1 MRILLTGAGGPS
13 TEAIL
18 KLWSS
23 KHELF
28 FTDAKIDSITPQV
41 SSDKRFFVPYAT
53 DKHFLQ
59 SIIDL
64 TTKLQIDILISQVDE
79 ELPLL
84 AGNKKRF
91 NPTLLLVPD
100 ENFINLFL
108 DKLQSG
114 IKMNENRI
122 LEPGTKV
129 LNNESKFEGL
139 PVIFKPCFGRGS
151 RSIFNAETQKEFE
164 ALKNYLLT
172 QEEIFI
178 TQQKI
183 HGDEYSVQ
191 VLANSNGILKG
202 ITPILIKG
210 KRGSTTSGVVSNNRE
225 VIKAC
230 LDFHQVFK
238 TSGTYNIQLMLKK
251 DQAYIF
257 EVNPRVSTT
266 MCVSLFGG
274 SDPVDIYLDSSNE
287 EKIKYLSEG
296 TKLQRHWNHTFSLN
310 GN

>member
-13 TEAIL
+13 TEAVL
-18 KLWSS
+18 KLWSP

-28 FTDAKIDSITPQV
+28 FADAKIDSITSQV
-41 SSDKRFFVPYAT
+41 SSDKRLFVPYAN
-53 DKHFLQ
+53 DKQFLQ

-84 AGNKKRF
+84 AGNKERF

-151 RSIFNAETQKEFE
+151 RSIFSVETQKEFD

-183 HGDEYSVQ
+183 QGDEYSVQ

-238 TSGTYNIQLMLKK
+238 TSGTYNIQLMLKG

-274 SDPVDIYLDSSNE
+274 SDPVDIYLDSSTE
-287 EKIKYLSEG
+287 ENIKYLSEG

>member
-1 MRILLTGAGGPS
+1 
-13 TEAIL
+13 
-18 KLWSS
+18 
-23 KHELF
+23 
-28 FTDAKIDSITPQV
+28 
-41 SSDKRFFVPYAT
+41 
-53 DKHFLQ
+53 
-59 SIIDL
+59 
-64 TTKLQIDILISQVDE
+64 
-79 ELPLL
+79 
-84 AGNKKRF
+84 
-91 NPTLLLVPD
+91 
-100 ENFINLFL
+100 
-108 DKLQSG
+108 
-114 IKMNENRI
+114 
-122 LEPGTKV
+122 

-274 SDPVDIYLDSSNE
+274 SDPVDIYLDSSDE
-287 EKIKYLSEG
+287 ENIKYLSEG

>member
-13 TEAIL
+13 TEAVL
-18 KLWSS
+18 KLWSP

-28 FTDAKIDSITPQV
+28 FADAKIDSITPQV
-41 SSDKRFFVPYAT
+41 SIDKRLFVPYA
-53 DKHFLQ
+53 KHKQFLQ

-84 AGNKKRF
+84 AGNKERF

-151 RSIFNAETQKEFE
+151 RSIFSVETQKEFD

-183 HGDEYSVQ
+183 KGDEYSVQ

-238 TSGTYNIQLMLKK
+238 TSGTYNIQLMLKG

-274 SDPVDIYLDSSNE
+274 SDPVDIYLDSSTE
-287 EKIKYLSEG
+287 ENIKYLSEG

>member
-1 MRILLTGAGGPS
+1 MRVLLTGAGGPS

-18 KLWSS
+18 KLWSP

-28 FTDAKIDSITPQV
+28 FADAKLDNIIPQV
-41 SSDKRFFVPYAT
+41 PRDKRFVVPYAT
-53 DKHFLQ
+53 DEKFLQ
-59 SIIDL
+59 SILDL
-64 TTKLQIDILISQVDE
+64 TTRLQIDILISQVDE
-79 ELPLL
+79 ELPILSR
-84 AGNKKRF
+84 NKKRF

-114 IKMNENRI
+114 IEMNKNRI

-129 LNNESKFEGL
+129 LNNDSKFEGF

-151 RSIFNAETQKEFE
+151 RNIFNVETQREFE
-164 ALKNYLLT
+164 TLKNYLLT
-172 QEEIFI
+172 QKEIFI

-183 HGDEYSVQ
+183 EGNEYSVQ
-191 VLANSNGILKG
+191 VLANSEGFLKG

-210 KRGSTTSGVVSNNRE
+210 KRGSTTSGVVSNNRA

-230 LDFHQVFK
+230 LAFHQVFK
-238 TSGTYNIQLMLKK
+238 TSGTYNIQLILKK

-274 SDPVDIYLDSSNE
+274 LDPIEIYFDSSNKE
-287 EKIKYLSEG
+287 NVKYLLDG
-296 TKLQRHWNHTFSLN
+296 IKLQRHWNHTFSFN